1 MAEGSGYTIE
11 AGGVEKQAKALD
23 KAAGDQGKLHRSTVD
38 PVCYGDNVFG
48 GEDADPAYRN
58 FSTAWHDETDVLAS
72 ALKELADKVR
82 GSAGHYRK
90 AENTATTGLHQAAT
104 GGDPRPFG

>member
-1 MAEGSGYTIE
+1 MAEGSGYTVE
-11 AGGVEKQAKALD
+11 AGGAEKQATALD
-23 KAAGDQGKLHRSTVD
+23 KAASDQGKLHLSTVD

-48 GEDADPAYRN
+48 GEDTDPAYRN

-82 GSAGHYRK
+82 NSTGHYRK
-90 AENTATTGLHQAAT
+90 AENAATTDLHQAAA
-104 GGDPRPFG
+104 GRDHRPFG